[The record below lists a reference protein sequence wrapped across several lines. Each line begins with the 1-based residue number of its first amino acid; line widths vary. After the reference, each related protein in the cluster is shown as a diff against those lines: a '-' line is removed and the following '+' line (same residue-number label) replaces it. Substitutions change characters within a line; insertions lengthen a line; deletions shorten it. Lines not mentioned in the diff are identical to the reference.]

1 MQRRHLLLAGTGAAL
16 AAAPAR
22 AAAAEWR
29 AATEYPAGS
38 IPAEGLTTFARECA
52 ARGGPTVTIL
62 TDAPEGTRSA
72 AMPQAVAAGRFAVGD
87 AFAGALGEL
96 DSVFV
101 LSSLPFLA
109 TSLDA
114 ATRLRDAAKPAYTR
128 VLAAKGLTLL
138 WTTPWPATGLWSR
151 APLAGP
157 DSLRGLRV
165 RAYDRAG
172 AEALTRAGAT
182 AEVLSFAAVAERLAA
197 GTLDAVLS
205 SGDGGAGRRLWEYLP
220 HFTTIGYAMP
230 ISVAFASEAALAALP
245 PAERAGALEAAI
257 ATEAAQWRLI
267 ITRGEANFATMRVN
281 NVTIADAPPALL
293 ESLRAAAAPAEAAWT
308 ASTGAEGAAILARF
322 RA

>member
-1 MQRRHLLLAGTGAAL
+1 MLRRHVVLTAAL

-22 AAAAEWR
+22 AAMAWR

-52 ARGGPTVTIL
+52 ARGGPAVTVA
-62 TDAPEGTRSA
+62 TDAPDGTRSA
-72 AMPQAVAAGRFAVGD
+72 AMPDAVAAGKFAVGD
-87 AFAGALGEL
+87 AFAGALGAL
-96 DSVFV
+96 DPLFL

-114 ATRLRDAAKPAYTR
+114 ATRLRDAAKADYAR
-128 VLAAKGLTLL
+128 VLAASGLILL

-151 APLAGP
+151 APITGP

-165 RAYDRAG
+165 RAYDGAG
-172 AEALTRAGAT
+172 AAVLNRAGAT

-205 SGDGGAGRRLWEYLP
+205 SGDGGAGRRLWEHLP

-230 ISVAFASEAALAALP
+230 ISLAFASEHALAFLPAAERNAALAA
-245 PAERAGALEAAI
+245 AL

-267 ITRGEANFATMRVN
+267 VTRGEVNFATMRAN
-281 NVTIADAPPALL
+281 GVTIAEASPALL
-293 ESLRAAAAPAEAAWT
+293 AALRAAAAPAEAEWT
-308 ASTGAEGAAILARF
+308 ASIGDEATAILARF
-322 RA
+322 RS